1 MKKYKAIRN
10 FLHKG
15 LAVEQGATVE
25 LETGEANFLL
35 RTARVEEANEE
46 AAPLDTMTKAA
57 LLDLAVSK
65 GLAAKP
71 TMTKAEILDLLSLE
85 G

>member
-1 MKKYKAIRN
+1 MEYKAIRT
-10 FLHKG
+10 FLHGGVVYEEGQVVDIHPTEAKF
-15 LAVEQGATVE
+15 LIATKRVA
-25 LETGEANFLL
+25 EAP
-35 RTARVEEANEE
+35 EEAPALES
-46 AAPLDTMTKAA
+46 MTKAA

>member
-1 MKKYKAIRN
+1 MMKYKAIRN

-15 LAVEQGATVE
+15 VVVEQGATVE

-35 RTARVEEANEE
+35 RTGRVVELQEE
-46 AAPLDTMTKAA
+46 AAPLESMTKAA

-65 GLAAKP
+65 GLEAKP
-71 TMTKAEILDLLSLE
+71 AMTKAELIDLLSLE